1 MLAPYFFLNQNSGNS
16 ILPKFSIFISQEIIG
31 TKNELNNTKIVFEAL
46 KKSINFENLKFYPM
60 KSISLLKVFGIGI
73 IGGTLPLAIYFSVAS
88 PDQLLSDQVIDGDRQ
103 NSSRFASLNPTGPV
117 DFVPAAESTINSV
130 VHVTTKVVRTTF
142 QRDPFQEF
150 FYGPGAG
157 GREFKQYGAA
167 AGSGVIISSEG
178 YIVTNNHV
186 IAEASEIEVTLNDN
200 SKYTATLVGADP
212 STDIAV
218 LKIVG
223 NKPFQPIAIG
233 NSDDVKIGEWVLA
246 VGNPFNL
253 TSTVTAGIVSAKA
266 RNINLLSNA
275 DKNIVPIESF
285 IQTDAAVNPGN
296 SGGALVNIKGEL
308 IGINTAI
315 ASETGSYSGYSFAV
329 PINLVQ
335 KVMRDIIDYG
345 VVQRGFLGVQISD
358 ISQELKEKNNLVNLK
373 GVYISKVIE
382 DGSADKAGLKDGD
395 IILKIGIKEVNSS
408 SELQEEIGKR
418 MPGDKVQLTI
428 RRDDNE
434 IIKELILRNINGET
448 GITSK
453 DEINKNAALGA
464 TFIELTAQ
472 EKIALKITYGVKI
485 KSITTGKLKSI
496 GLTVGTIITKV
507 NNEPIDNVEELI
519 SKLNISS
526 SGVLL
531 EIMTESGMKD
541 YRGFGL

>member
-1 MLAPYFFLNQNSGNS
+1 MQS
-16 ILPKFSIFISQEIIG
+16 ISIF
-31 TKNELNNTKIVFEAL
+31 KIFA
-46 KKSINFENLKFYPM
+46 F
-60 KSISLLKVFGIGI
+60 GI
-73 IGGTLPLAIYFSVAS
+73 IGGTLPLAIYLSVS
-88 PDQLLSDQVIDGDRQ
+88 PLNQSLSDQVIDGNR
-103 NSSRFASLNPTGPV
+103 LNPSKYAGLSPTGPV
-117 DFVPAAESTINSV
+117 DFVSAAESTINSV
-130 VHVTTKVVRTTF
+130 VHVTTKVVQTTF

-186 IAEASEIEVTLNDN
+186 IADASEIEVTLNDH
-200 SKYTATLVGADP
+200 SKYTAKLVGSDP

-218 LKIVG
+218 LKIEG
-223 NKPFQPIAIG
+223 SKPFSPIILG

-266 RNINLLSNA
+266 RNINLIGNNS
-275 DKNIVPIESF
+275 DKSIVPIESF

-296 SGGALVNIKGEL
+296 SGGALVNTKGEL

-315 ASETGSYSGYSFAV
+315 ASETGSYTGYSFAV

-345 VVQRGFLGVQISD
+345 IVQRGFLGVQIPD
-358 ISQELKEKNNLVNLK
+358 INQEIKEKNNLPNLK

-382 DGSADKAGLKDGD
+382 EGSADKAGLKEGD
-395 IILKIGIKEVNSS
+395 VILKVGNKEVNSS
-408 SELQEEIGKR
+408 AELQEEIGKR
-418 MPGDKVQLTI
+418 MPGDKLIITI
-428 RRDDNE
+428 RKKEGAE
-434 IIKELILRNINGET
+434 ITKELILRNQDGET

-453 DEINKNAALGA
+453 DELNKNSALGA
-464 TFIELTAQ
+464 TFVELT
-472 EKIALKITYGVKI
+472 EKEKKSLNISYGVKV
-485 KSITTGKLKSI
+485 KTITTGKLKSI
-496 GLTVGTIITKV
+496 GLVVGSIITKV
-507 NNEPIDNVEELI
+507 NNEQIDNVEQLTA
-519 SKLNISS
+519 KLNGSNRGI
-526 SGVLL
+526 LL
-531 EIMTESGMKD
+531 EIMSESGIKD